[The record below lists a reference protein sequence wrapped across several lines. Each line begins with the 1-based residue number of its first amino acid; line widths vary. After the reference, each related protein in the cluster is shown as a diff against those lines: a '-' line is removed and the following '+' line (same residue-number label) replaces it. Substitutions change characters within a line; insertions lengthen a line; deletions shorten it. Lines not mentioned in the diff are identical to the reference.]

1 MVAIGKHFCG
11 RYDQEEE
18 KEEVLPE
25 WPAEVEAGDIEQPDR
40 ATQGYSYMKY
50 AMRERLGCSVAQKLW
65 TAELR

>member
-40 ATQGYSYMKY
+40 ATQGHSYMKY
-50 AMRERLGCSVAQKLW
+50 AMRERDWVAPLLQNYGRLK
-65 TAELR
+65 